1 MRRLIV
7 PLVLAAGLIG
17 VTGWMTSLGTVG
29 IYRIP
34 GWNEVLTATFQ
45 HMQLVLAAEGLAI
58 LIGVPIGFIVSRRGL
73 RWIGAPLM
81 ALTNIGQT
89 IPTLALLAL
98 TSIILGTGFRAAV
111 VGLLIYALLPI
122 VRNTY
127 AGIQSVSPAVK
138 EAAQG
143 MGMSRWQVTSRV
155 ELPLARPVVIAGIRT
170 SMVVNVGTAAV
181 AGMIGGVGLG
191 KLITVGISVNVFELV
206 IQGAAPA
213 AALAIV
219 LDAILG
225 LAERWMTPRGLRK
238 DTLRAAKRAAAPVR
252 GVTSAAP

>member
-7 PLVLAAGLIG
+7 PLILSFVLLGITA
-17 VTGWMTSLGTVG
+17 WMTSLGTVG

-34 GWNEVLTATFQ
+34 QWNEVLVATFQ
-45 HMQLVLAAEGLAI
+45 HLQLVLAAEGLAI
-58 LIGVPIGFIVSRRGL
+58 LIGVPIGFVVSRRAL

-81 ALTNIGQT
+81 VLTNIGQT

-98 TSIILGTGFRAAV
+98 VSIILGSGFRAAV

-127 AGIQSVSPAVK
+127 AGIQSVSPVVI

-143 MGMSRWQVTSRV
+143 MGLSRWQVTSRV

-181 AGMIGGVGLG
+181 AGMIGGIGLG
-191 KLITVGISVNVFELV
+191 KLITIGISVNVFELM

-213 AALAIV
+213 AALAIL

-238 DTLRAAKRAAAPVR
+238 DSPRQGKRLAKVAQRM
-252 GVTSAAP
+252 S

>member
-1 MRRLIV
+1 MRRLVI
-7 PLVLAAGLIG
+7 PLILASALLGI
-17 VTGWMTSLGTVG
+17 TAWMTSLGTVG

-34 GWNEVLTATFQ
+34 SWSEVLVSTFQ
-45 HMQLVLAAEGLAI
+45 HMQLVLTAEGLAI
-58 LIGVPIGFIVSRRGL
+58 LIGVPIGFVVSRRGL
-73 RWIGAPLM
+73 RWIGALLM

-89 IPTLALLAL
+89 VPTLALLAL
-98 TSIILGTGFRAAV
+98 TSIVLGSGFRAAV

-127 AGIQSVSPAVK
+127 AGIQLVGPAVK

-181 AGMIGGVGLG
+181 AGMIGGIGLG
-191 KLITVGISVNVFELV
+191 KLITIGISVNVFELV

-213 AALAIV
+213 AALAIL

-225 LAERWMTPRGLRK
+225 LVELWMTPRGLRK
-238 DTLRAAKRAAAPVR
+238 DVRRVGTRAATPAR
-252 GVTSAAP
+252 GLT

>member
-1 MRRLIV
+1 MKRLIV
-7 PLVLAAGLIG
+7 PLILAAALIG
-17 VTGWMTSLGTVG
+17 ITAWMTSLGTVG
-29 IYRIP
+29 IYRMP
-34 GWNEVLTATFQ
+34 SWNEVLVAAFQ
-45 HMQLVLAAEGLAI
+45 HMQLVLAAEGLAV
-58 LIGVPIGFIVSRRGL
+58 LIGVPIGFVVSRRGL
-73 RWIGAPLM
+73 RWIGTPLM

-98 TSIILGTGFRAAV
+98 TSIILGSGFRAAV

-181 AGMIGGVGLG
+181 AGMIGGIGLG
-191 KLITVGISVNVFELV
+191 KLITIGISVNVFELV

-213 AALAIV
+213 AALAIL
-219 LDAILG
+219 LDAALG
-225 LAERWMTPRGLRK
+225 LFERWMTARGLRK
-238 DTLRAAKRAAAPVR
+238 DAPRASRQAAKLVR
-252 GVTSAAP
+252 GVT

>member
-1 MRRLIV
+1 MKRLIV
-7 PLVLAAGLIG
+7 PLILAAALIG
-17 VTGWMTSLGTVG
+17 ITAWMTSLGTVG
-29 IYRIP
+29 IYRMP
-34 GWNEVLTATFQ
+34 SWNEVLVATFQ
-45 HMQLVLAAEGLAI
+45 HMQLVLAAEGFAI

-81 ALTNIGQT
+81 ALANIGQT

-98 TSIILGTGFRAAV
+98 TSIILGSGFRAAV
-111 VGLLIYALLPI
+111 VGLLVYALLPI

-181 AGMIGGVGLG
+181 AGMIGGIGLG
-191 KLITVGISVNVFELV
+191 KLITIGISVNVFELV

-213 AALAIV
+213 AALAIL
-219 LDAILG
+219 LDAALG
-225 LAERWMTPRGLRK
+225 LFERWMTPRGLRK
-238 DTLRAAKRAAAPVR
+238 DSPQASRQAAKPAR
-252 GVTSAAP
+252 GLT

>member
-7 PLVLAAGLIG
+7 PLVLASALLGI
-17 VTGWMTSLGTVG
+17 TAWMTSLGTVG

-34 GWNEVLTATFQ
+34 KWNEVLVATFQ
-45 HMQLVLAAEGLAI
+45 HLSLVLAAEGLAVLVGI
-58 LIGVPIGFIVSRRGL
+58 PVGFIVSRRAL

-98 TSIILGTGFRAAV
+98 TSIALGSGFRAAV
-111 VGLLIYALLPI
+111 VGLLVYALLPI

-127 AGIQSVSPAVK
+127 AGIRSVSPAVK

-155 ELPLARPVVIAGIRT
+155 ELPLARPVVVAGVRT
-170 SMVVNVGTAAV
+170 SMVVNVWTAAV

-191 KLITVGISVNVFELV
+191 KLITIGISVNVFELV

-213 AALAIV
+213 AALAIL
-219 LDAILG
+219 LDAVLG
-225 LAERWMTPRGLRK
+225 LVERWMTPRGLRK
-238 DTLRAAKRAAAPVR
+238 ADSQMSRGTRAAKPAQ
-252 GVTSAAP
+252 GLT

>member
-1 MRRLIV
+1 MRRLVV
-7 PLVLAAGLIG
+7 PLILAAVLIG
-17 VTGWMTSLGTVG
+17 VSAWMTSLGTVG

-34 GWNEVLTATFQ
+34 SWSEVLAATFQ

-58 LIGVPIGFIVSRRGL
+58 LIGVPIGFVVSRRGL

-89 IPTLALLAL
+89 VPTLALLAL
-98 TSIILGTGFRAAV
+98 TSIILGSGFRAAV

-181 AGMIGGVGLG
+181 AGMIGGIGLG
-191 KLITVGISVNVFELV
+191 KLITIGISVNVFELM

-219 LDAILG
+219 LDAALG
-225 LAERWMTPRGLRK
+225 LIERWMTPRGLRRN
-238 DTLRAAKRAAAPVR
+238 TPRIGRLAAKPAR
-252 GVTSAAP
+252 G

>member
-1 MRRLIV
+1 MRRLVV
-7 PLVLAAGLIG
+7 PLILAAALIS
-17 VTGWMTSLGTVG
+17 VTAWMTSLGTVG

-34 GWNEVLTATFQ
+34 SWSEVLLATFQ
-45 HMQLVLAAEGLAI
+45 HVQLVLAAQGLAI
-58 LIGVPIGFIVSRRGL
+58 LIGIPIGFVVSRRAL
-73 RWIGAPLM
+73 RWIGTPLM

-89 IPTLALLAL
+89 VPTLALLAL
-98 TSIILGTGFRAAV
+98 TSIILGSGFQAAV
-111 VGLLIYALLPI
+111 VGLMVYALLPI

-181 AGMIGGVGLG
+181 AGMIGGIGLG
-191 KLITVGISVNVFELV
+191 KLITIGISVNVFELV
-206 IQGAAPA
+206 IQGATPA

-225 LAERWMTPRGLRK
+225 VVERWMTPRGLRK
-238 DTLRAAKRAAAPVR
+238 EPGRVGRQTANPAR
-252 GVTSAAP
+252 GVS